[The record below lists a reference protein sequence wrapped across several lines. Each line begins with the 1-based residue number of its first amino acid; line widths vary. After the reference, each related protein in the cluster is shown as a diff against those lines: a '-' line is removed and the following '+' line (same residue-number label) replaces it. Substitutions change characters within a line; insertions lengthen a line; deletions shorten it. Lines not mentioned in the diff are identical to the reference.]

1 MGSVARAQRGGAVTA
16 IPHDLASTTFDLPGL
31 AVVQSLGVVRGIV
44 VRSRSVF
51 GMIGAKIETIF
62 GGNITFY
69 TTMCERAREDAFE
82 IMLAHAERMGAN
94 AVIGVRYD
102 TAEIMRGVTEV
113 LCYGT
118 AVVVEEGQT
127 A

>member
-1 MGSVARAQRGGAVTA
+1 MAAIARRGSNAVAA
-16 IPHDLASTTFDLPGL
+16 IPHDLATTTFELPGL
-31 AVVQSLGVVRGIV
+31 VVMQSLGLVRGIV

-51 GMIGAKIETIF
+51 GAIGARIETIF
-62 GGNITFY
+62 GGNITIY

-82 IMLAHAERMGAN
+82 IMLAHAQRMGAN

-102 TAEIMRGVTEV
+102 TAEVMRGVTEV

-118 AVVVEEGQT
+118 AVLVEEEQR
-127 A
+127 